1 MSRDEAL
8 EKLAR
13 ILEQHYPHPVFGC
26 ECAGD
31 YPEGHP
37 LHGEGRIMPIAE
49 DWTDHVA
56 KIAFDAAKGF

>member
-26 ECAGD
+26 ECMLATQ
-31 YPEGHP
+31 
-37 LHGEGRIMPIAE
+37 LSQE
-49 DWTDHVA
+49 DVDQTPVLNEQWTDHIA